1 MAAVSDF
8 GKKSL
13 GLKIPS
19 DACLVPSDPASVHR
33 GRSRGDPISAA
44 VPFDCLSA
52 LAAAVCRSGAWADL
66 GAWDYLWAQAGEAIG
81 DQFPFP
87 GAVDKQRTLD
97 SPTKGG
103 FGNGRPKIKYVINRG
118 FPLIRIIRFRIAL
131 RSWRVM
137 AGCSRCRCGAHS
149 ALVEAG
155 AVPFMGSHPTRTSTT
170 ERNLLTPPSVLR

>member
-1 MAAVSDF
+1 MVIGGSIRLRQK
-8 GKKSL
+8 GL

-66 GAWDYLWAQAGEAIG
+66 GAWDYLCAQAGEAIG

-103 FGNGRPKIKYVINRG
+103 FGNGRPKIKYVMRVPADPNNS
-118 FPLIRIIRFRIAL
+118 FPHCTAIL
-131 RSWRVM
+131 
-137 AGCSRCRCGAHS
+137 AGDGG
-149 ALVEAG
+149 LL
-155 AVPFMGSHPTRTSTT
+155 AVPMRG
-170 ERNLLTPPSVLR
+170 LIPPW